1 MFMYSFWP
9 LSSSGNMQA
18 ASLPR
23 EKSRLNAI
31 TGLLSDQKGEVQ
43 QTDKPRAKA
52 FPKEG
57 FIIARLYS
65 QKAFHV
71 LCITKTWGDLT
82 KMTSTLELH
91 CFSFVVLLSTSSFL
105 NLHNKNSQGT
115 DEDGRSQPS
124 ATFQDQLSFHIG
136 KDLETEIKGLAWA
149 SWVYQIQ
156 SYTYGQRS
164 TTPCTPFSPHP
175 LLSLCQTCPCCVLVR
190 FWAEHLYS
198 EG

>member
-31 TGLLSDQKGEVQ
+31 TGLLSDRKGEVQ

-65 QKAFHV
+65 QKAFRV

-91 CFSFVVLLSTSSFL
+91 CFSFVVLLSTLSFL

-136 KDLETEIKGLAWA
+136 KDLETEIKGLA
-149 SWVYQIQ
+149 
-156 SYTYGQRS
+156 
-164 TTPCTPFSPHP
+164 
-175 LLSLCQTCPCCVLVR
+175 
-190 FWAEHLYS
+190 
-198 EG
+198 